1 MRKKSAQVALC
12 GVLAGLAAAL
22 MALGGILPAATYCA
36 PLLASLVLIPAREEC
51 GAKAAVAAVC
61 GGGAAEPVPLCGQGG
76 GGAVSG
82 AGLLPARAQG
92 AGGGEARG
100 RWSSCASWRCSTS
113 RSARSMR
120 CCCSC
125 SCPRRSRAEFH
136 ETTRIMQLVLLAAG
150 NLVFLLYD
158 LVLRRLEPLYRVRLQ
173 PVLRKLFR

>member
-12 GVLAGLAAAL
+12 GVLAGLAASL

-51 GAKAAVAAVC
+51 GAKAAWLLYVAAALLSLFLCADKEAAVLFLALGYYPLVHKALEAVKPRALVVVC
-61 GGGAAEPVPLCGQGG
+61 KLALFNI
-76 GGAVSG
+76 AVC
-82 AGLLPARAQG
+82 AVYALLFVLVS
-92 AGGGEARG
+92 EAL
-100 RWSSCASWRCSTS
+100 
-113 RSARSMR
+113 
-120 CCCSC
+120 
-125 SCPRRSRAEFH
+125 RAEFH
-136 ETTRIMQLVLLAAG
+136 ETTRIMQLVLLTVG

>member
-12 GVLAGLAAAL
+12 GVLAGAL

-51 GAKAAVAAVC
+51 GAKAAWLLYVAAALLSLFLCADKEAAVLFLALGYYPLVHKALEAVKPRALVIVC
-61 GGGAAEPVPLCGQGG
+61 KLALFNI
-76 GGAVSG
+76 AVC
-82 AGLLPARAQG
+82 AVYALLLFVLVS
-92 AGGGEARG
+92 EAL
-100 RWSSCASWRCSTS
+100 
-113 RSARSMR
+113 
-120 CCCSC
+120 
-125 SCPRRSRAEFH
+125 RAEFH
-136 ETTRIMQLVLLAAG
+136 ETTRIMQFELLAAG

>member
-51 GAKAAVAAVC
+51 GAKAAWLLYVAAALLSLFLCADKEAAVLFLALGYYPLVHKALEAVKPRALVIVC
-61 GGGAAEPVPLCGQGG
+61 KLALFNI
-76 GGAVSG
+76 AVC
-82 AGLLPARAQG
+82 AVYALLFVLVS
-92 AGGGEARG
+92 EAL
-100 RWSSCASWRCSTS
+100 
-113 RSARSMR
+113 
-120 CCCSC
+120 
-125 SCPRRSRAEFH
+125 RAEFH

>member
-51 GAKAAVAAVC
+51 GAKAAWLLYVAAALLSLFLCADKEAAVLYVALGYYPLVHKALEAVKPRALVVVC
-61 GGGAAEPVPLCGQGG
+61 KLALFNI
-76 GGAVSG
+76 AVC
-82 AGLLPARAQG
+82 AVYALLLFVLVS
-92 AGGGEARG
+92 EAL
-100 RWSSCASWRCSTS
+100 
-113 RSARSMR
+113 
-120 CCCSC
+120 
-125 SCPRRSRAEFH
+125 RAEFH

>member
-51 GAKAAVAAVC
+51 GAKAAWLLYVAALLSLFLCADKEAAVLFLALGYYPLVHKALEAVKPRALVVVC
-61 GGGAAEPVPLCGQGG
+61 KLALFNI
-76 GGAVSG
+76 AVC
-82 AGLLPARAQG
+82 AVYALLLFVLVS
-92 AGGGEARG
+92 EAL
-100 RWSSCASWRCSTS
+100 
-113 RSARSMR
+113 
-120 CCCSC
+120 
-125 SCPRRSRAEFH
+125 RAEFH

>member
-1 MRKKSAQVALC
+1 
-12 GVLAGLAAAL
+12 

-51 GAKAAVAAVC
+51 GAKAAWLLYVAAALLSLFLCADKEAAVLFLALGYYPLVHKALEAVKPRALVIVC
-61 GGGAAEPVPLCGQGG
+61 KLALFNI
-76 GGAVSG
+76 AVC
-82 AGLLPARAQG
+82 AVYALLLFVLVS
-92 AGGGEARG
+92 EAL
-100 RWSSCASWRCSTS
+100 
-113 RSARSMR
+113 
-120 CCCSC
+120 
-125 SCPRRSRAEFH
+125 RAEFH